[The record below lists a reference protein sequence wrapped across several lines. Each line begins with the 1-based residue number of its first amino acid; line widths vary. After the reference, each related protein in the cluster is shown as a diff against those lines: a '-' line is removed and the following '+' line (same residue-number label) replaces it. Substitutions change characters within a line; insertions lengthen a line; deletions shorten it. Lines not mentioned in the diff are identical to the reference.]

1 MVFFGKLRIAD
12 HPTNVYHYFFDIA
25 LNHIPGQRPFRETA
39 ATVVFDCSRGVKMK
53 CRPMSNGAP
62 LKAGVEPYPGYR
74 LVQLIGRGGFAEVWE
89 ASTPESPRVAL
100 KFLRCSDQS
109 PAREIQSLQAI
120 REVKHPNLIQIN
132 RVWTFDV
139 YIVVDMELAEGSLL
153 DLLDAY
159 QTEFSTPIIAEQVI
173 LYLTAVA
180 DALDFLNSR
189 QHLIGGRRVAIQHC
203 DIKPSN
209 LLLFGDVVKL
219 ADFGLSS
226 LTSSSIQFHRVSGT
240 LDYMAP
246 EVFQGKLSDRTDQ
259 YALAVSYCHL
269 RGGRLPFTDTP
280 KKFDRSY
287 VRPDPDLSML
297 SASEQAPIA
306 RGLARAP
313 QDRWP
318 SCTEMM
324 RALHP

>member
-1 MVFFGKLRIAD
+1 MSSSVKL
-12 HPTNVYHYFFDIA
+12 
-25 LNHIPGQRPFRETA
+25 Q
-39 ATVVFDCSRGVKMK
+39 
-53 CRPMSNGAP
+53 
-62 LKAGVEPYPGYR
+62 AGLEPYPGYS
-74 LVQLIGRGGFAEVWE
+74 LTQLIGQGGFAEVWQ
-89 ASTPESPRVAL
+89 ATAPDGKSVAL
-100 KFLRCSDQS
+100 KFLRCTDAS

-120 REVKHPNLIQIN
+120 RAVRHPNIIKID
-132 RVWTFDV
+132 RVWCFDE

-159 QTEFSTPIIAEQVI
+159 QTEFKTPIVLEQVL
-173 LYLTAVA
+173 LYLTEVA
-180 DALDFLNSR
+180 DALDFLNAR

-226 LTSSSIQFHRVSGT
+226 LTSSTMQFHRRAGT

-259 YALAVSYCHL
+259 YALAVTYCHL
-269 RGGRLPFTDTP
+269 RTSKLPFADTP
-280 KKFDRSY
+280 QSFSRSY
-287 VRPDPDLSML
+287 VRPEPNLSML
-297 SASEQAPIA
+297 PAAEQRAIA

-318 SCTEMM
+318 SCNDMM
-324 RALHP
+324 RALRG